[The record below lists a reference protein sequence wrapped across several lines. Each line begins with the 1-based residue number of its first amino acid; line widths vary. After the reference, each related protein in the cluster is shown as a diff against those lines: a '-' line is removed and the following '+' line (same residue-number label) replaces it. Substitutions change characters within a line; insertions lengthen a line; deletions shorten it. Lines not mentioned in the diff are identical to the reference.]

1 MKMLKGDL
9 VMELQEQ
16 LTFYRGILLQKLSRV
31 QEKEEIVEIM
41 LLLAM
46 GMLSGLYNPHQ
57 VAQQLEIN
65 PKELYEK
72 LKEMSLYHWRKL
84 LDSMMMDVAIH
95 RLKQFQELS
104 PASRSRREASLTV
117 DDSLI
122 KRLGNALSY
131 VWSWYSGQIHQVT
144 RGQDLLG
151 IVLKIGKEI
160 IPLKLVLVSKQGN
173 QNTEK
178 PELLLKEMAALKAA
192 FLQAGIDITKL
203 GVSFDSWW
211 LAAGISEKL
220 TDLGFHKQVICAKSV
235 TQLKVG
241 REKKS
246 VTEHFFEN
254 QLTPG
259 WGHTTE
265 AKRLKGTNPKLGKV
279 VVVLFNV
286 VRSKAFAIVVPAY
299 SLRTCEALRI
309 WLNHPA
315 VETFWKRLK
324 HWLGQGKMQLQ
335 KRVGAWTELCFRVLA
350 YFLATRLFDKDV
362 RTLNQ
367 LYHYLRRQKTF
378 SELICEHFQP
388 LFLATYVNNHS

>member
-41 LLLAM
+41 LLLAV

-57 VAQQLEIN
+57 VAQQLEIS
-65 PKELYEK
+65 PKELYQQ
-72 LKEMSLYHWRKL
+72 LKEVSLYHWRKL
-84 LDSMMMDVAIH
+84 LDSMMMDVAIE
-95 RLKQFQELS
+95 RLKQYEKLS
-104 PASRSRREASLTV
+104 PASRSRRQASLTV

-122 KRLGNALSY
+122 KRLGEALSY

-144 RGQDLLG
+144 KGQDLLG

-160 IPLKLVLVSKQGN
+160 IPLKLVLVSKKGN
-173 QNTEK
+173 KNTNK
-178 PELLLKEMAALKAA
+178 PQLLIKEMAALKAS
-192 FLQAGIDITKL
+192 FSEAGIDITSL

-211 LAAGISEKL
+211 LGQDISKKL
-220 TDLGFHKQVICAKSV
+220 GDMGFDKQVICAKQA

-241 REKKS
+241 REKNS
-246 VTEHFFEN
+246 VAQHFFEYSL
-254 QLTPG
+254 QPG
-259 WGHTTE
+259 WGHTTP
-265 AKRLKGTNPKLGKV
+265 AKRLKGVNPKLGNV
-279 VVVLFNV
+279 VVILFNV
-286 VRSKAFAIVVPAY
+286 VRSKAFAIVVP
-299 SLRTCEALRI
+299 SHPLRTCEALRI
-309 WLNHPA
+309 WLNHPS

-335 KRVGAWTELCFRVLA
+335 KRAGAWAELCLRLLA
-350 YFLATRLFDKDV
+350 YFLAMRLFDQQV

-367 LYHYLRRQKTF
+367 LYHCLRRQKTF
-378 SELICEHFQP
+378 GDLIREHFHP
-388 LFLATYVNNHS
+388 LFLTTYAISHS

>member
-16 LTFYRGILLQKLSRV
+16 LTFYRGILLQKLERV

-41 LLLAM
+41 LILAM

-72 LKEMSLYHWRKL
+72 LIEMSLYHWHKL

-95 RLKQFQELS
+95 RLKQYQELS

-144 RGQDLLG
+144 KGQDLLG

-178 PELLLKEMAALKAA
+178 PELLLKEMAALKAT
-192 FLQAGIDITKL
+192 FLQAGIDITGL

-211 LAAGISEKL
+211 LGAGISDKL
-220 TDLGFHKQVICAKSV
+220 TELGFHKQVICAKSV

-246 VTEHFFEN
+246 FTEHFFEN
-254 QLTPG
+254 QLAPG
-259 WGHTTE
+259 WGHTIP
-265 AKRLKGTNPKLGKV
+265 AKRLVCVHGASGSGTK
-279 VVVLFNV
+279 F
-286 VRSKAFAIVVPAY
+286 
-299 SLRTCEALRI
+299 SL
-309 WLNHPA
+309 
-315 VETFWKRLK
+315 
-324 HWLGQGKMQLQ
+324 
-335 KRVGAWTELCFRVLA
+335 
-350 YFLATRLFDKDV
+350 
-362 RTLNQ
+362 
-367 LYHYLRRQKTF
+367 
-378 SELICEHFQP
+378 S
-388 LFLATYVNNHS
+388 